1 MSNLSKLSFRKTTV
15 AVLTALL
22 LIAIAAPLFSP
33 AAAAGAP
40 TATIEPKSG
49 PNGTFVKVS
58 GTGFGVNEAADDIT
72 VSIDGYANTKADKTT
87 YVNPDSQLSTDANGV
102 LSGYFVIQD
111 LSVGAHTVIIS
122 DATTSVVAGT
132 FTITAPTVT
141 LSPSSGA
148 AGSSVIVTGSGFPTS
163 STAQSSDFT
172 TSITAATFSG
182 NPITVASGKS
192 TGTSTTLSSNVL
204 SATGTYTG
212 TVSLGAVTANS
223 LFTLTD
229 NWGNVATTSLSLSP
243 ATLTLSPSSGPVG
256 TVVTA
261 TVSGFGPTATITSV
275 KVGNNAYASA
285 ATYTPATVTEQGT
298 AAFIFTTPAG
308 DATSQAGVAG
318 AQTVTVTDS
327 LGNVATATFTVTPK
341 VTLTLGADNENS
353 GTTFAPAGTP
363 AKLFISATGLKANA
377 VVSITAA
384 ANIPIAWTKSTAT
397 WTVTTGSYSTTTGRI
412 STDANGA
419 LVIETDQANTPAAA
433 GSYSITVSDGTN
445 SISTI
450 ITITTT
456 GNIIGASA
464 LSGAKG
470 STVTVTYFGT
480 KPAAITFDGVN
491 VATPTDAAQAWPKV
505 STNQVT
511 FNVPTSASS
520 GLHTIAATGFNSV
533 SFTVLPTT
541 ISVLNPSSASVGTAV
556 TVVGSGFVSPAAVL
570 AIQGGTVAAT
580 CSDLVGD
587 NLIATFNVPNYLPG
601 AYTLSLSDGVNSAS
615 TTFNVAAAQIEITPT
630 TSELGSTTSPV
641 TIAITGSGFKA
652 NEEITVYFDSTVIT
666 ATTPVGLTRI
676 NTNGGMLINSGFVI
690 PTEAT
695 AGAHTITV
703 IGQNGAS
710 ATATFTVQ
718 PKLNALAAVRPGA
731 QVAITGKGFAANSL
745 QTLTVNGTATTWLNV
760 GTTPA
765 TSLPTGTQV
774 VTDSNGNL
782 MTSTEVGFVV
792 PSTTAAGT
800 LNIVVTDASGNTA
813 STNLTVLASPA
824 ITLGSAKIVAG
835 NIVNGV
841 SITGSGFTPGTRT
854 ISANLYDRATLVAT
868 GTLSSGSVTVE
879 NDGTFGTLA
888 GLTFKLPASV
898 PQGTYTLRL
907 AATSPS
913 ETADATIE
921 VLGAPSIDAPTTAAS
936 GANVTITVT
945 GLSKITD
952 ATFSN
957 NDLVVNSNVIPTVG
971 GVNQFGGITVPVTGA
986 NAFSKTTWF
995 IVPTDLF
1002 AGTYLLTLE
1011 DSNTR
1016 LSVQKA
1022 ITVGPAIAVTPT
1034 TGSKGTTITV
1044 SGTGFAASSAITA
1057 KVNGAAV
1064 VLSTTTTNA
1073 AGAIQAATTFTIP
1086 VTASATNTL
1095 TITDAAGN
1103 SASATFTVATPV
1115 IQVSPSTAA
1124 AGSTVQV
1131 IGSAF
1136 TPNSLIV
1143 VQVNGQVVTTVPA
1156 SLAANAGGDFIT
1168 YITVP
1173 AGLSGNVTVTATD
1186 NSNNVGTATLTVGG
1200 SSGTGVP
1207 NQTTM
1212 TSTAQTTTPSGTATT
1227 TFTAGSTVKASFML
1241 QSTSGSRDVVV
1252 AVTWQQGA
1260 KVYSMASFQTTMTT
1274 TASAVS
1280 FSNLIP
1286 AGVTGTWTATLQ
1298 VFAAD
1303 GVTPLGVTTLTFT
1316 VS

>member
-22 LIAIAAPLFSP
+22 LIAIAAPLSSL

-58 GTGFGVNEAADDIT
+58 GTGFGVNEAAGAIT
-72 VSIDGYANTKADKTT
+72 VSIDGYANTYANKTT
-87 YVNPDSQLSTDANGV
+87 YVKSASQLSTDANGV
-102 LSGYFVIQD
+102 LSGYFVIQN

-163 STAQSSDFT
+163 STAQSSNFT

-192 TGTSTTLSSNVL
+192 TGTPTTLSSNVL

-223 LFTLTD
+223 SFTLTD

-256 TVVTA
+256 TNVTA

-275 KVGNNAYASA
+275 KVGNNANASA

-308 DATSQAGVAG
+308 NATSQAGVAG

-327 LGNVATATFTVTPK
+327 FGNVATATFTVTPK
-341 VTLTLGADNENS
+341 VTLTLGADNVNS

-384 ANIPIAWTKSTAT
+384 ANIPIAWTNSTAT
-397 WTVTTGSYSTTTGRI
+397 WNVTTGSYSTTTGRI

-419 LVIETDQANTPAAA
+419 LVIATDQANTPAAA

-480 KPAAITFDGVN
+480 VAPAAITFDGVN
-491 VATPTDAAQAWPKV
+491 VATPTDAVQAWPTV
-505 STNQVT
+505 STNQVS

-541 ISVLNPSSASVGTAV
+541 ISVLNPSSASVGTVV
-556 TVVGSGFVSPAAVL
+556 TVVGSGFVSPDAVL
-570 AIQGGTVAAT
+570 AIQGGPVAAT
-580 CSDLVGD
+580 WSDLVGD
-587 NLIATFNVPNYLPG
+587 NLIATFDVPNYLPG

-630 TSELGSTTSPV
+630 TSELGSV

-652 NEEITVYFDSTVIT
+652 NEAITVYFDSTVIT
-666 ATTPVGLTRI
+666 ATTPVGLTCI

-703 IGQNGAS
+703 IGANGAS

-718 PKLNALAAVRPGA
+718 PKLDALAAVRPGA

-782 MTSTEVGFVV
+782 MTSTKVGFVV

-841 SITGSGFTPGTRT
+841 SITGSGFTPGTRS
-854 ISANLYDRATLVAT
+854 ISANLYNGSTLVAT
-868 GTLSSGSVTVE
+868 VTLSSGSVTVD
-879 NDGTFGTLA
+879 NDGTFGTRA

-957 NDLVVNSNVIPTVG
+957 NYLVNSSAIQTVG

-995 IVPTDLF
+995 IVPTGLF
-1002 AGTYLLTLE
+1002 AGTYLLTLQ
-1011 DSNTR
+1011 DSNTG

-1034 TGSKGTTITV
+1034 TGSKGTLITV

-1073 AGAIQAATTFTIP
+1073 TGAIQAATTFTIP

-1136 TPNSLIV
+1136 TPSSPIV

-1212 TSTAQTTTPSGTATT
+1212 TSTAQTTTPQGTATT

>member
-22 LIAIAAPLFSP
+22 LIAIAAPLSSL

-58 GTGFGVNEAADDIT
+58 GTGFGVNEAAGAIT
-72 VSIDGYANTKADKTT
+72 VSIDGYANNTYADKTT
-87 YVNPDSQLSTDANGV
+87 YVKSASQLSTDANGV
-102 LSGYFVIQD
+102 LSGYFVIQN

-148 AGSSVIVTGSGFPTS
+148 AGSSVIVTGSGFPTR
-163 STAQSSDFT
+163 STAQSSAFT
-172 TSITAATFSG
+172 TSITNATFSG
-182 NPITVASGKS
+182 NPIEVASGKS
-192 TGTSTTLSSNVL
+192 TGTPTTLSSNVL

-223 LFTLTD
+223 SFTLTD

-327 LGNVATATFTVTPK
+327 FGNVATATFTVTPK
-341 VTLTLGADNENS
+341 VTLTLGAGNENS

-384 ANIPIAWTKSTAT
+384 ANIPIAWTNSTAT
-397 WTVTTGSYSTTTGRI
+397 WDVTTGSYSTTTGRI

-419 LVIETDQANTPAAA
+419 LVIATDQANTPAAA

-450 ITITTT
+450 ITLTTT

-470 STVTVTYFGT
+470 SNVTVTYFGT
-480 KPAAITFDGVN
+480 VAPDAITFDGVN
-491 VATPTDAAQAWPKV
+491 VTTPTGAVQAWPKV
-505 STNQVT
+505 STNQVS

-520 GLHTIAATGFNSV
+520 GLHTIGATGFNSV

-541 ISVLNPSSASVGTAV
+541 ISVLNPSSASVGTVV

-570 AIQGGTVAAT
+570 AIQGGPVAAT
-580 CSDLVGD
+580 WSDLVGD
-587 NLIATFNVPNYLPG
+587 NLIATFDVPNYIPG

-652 NEEITVYFDSTVIT
+652 NEAITVYFDSTVIT
-666 ATTPVGLTRI
+666 ATTPVGLTCI

-703 IGQNGAS
+703 IGANGAS

-718 PKLNALAAVRPGA
+718 PKLDALAAVRPGA

-782 MTSTEVGFVV
+782 MRSTTVGFVV
-792 PSTTAAGT
+792 ASTTAAGT

-841 SITGSGFTPGTRT
+841 SITGSGFTPGTRS
-854 ISANLYDRATLVAT
+854 ISANLYDGSTLVAT
-868 GTLSSGSVTVE
+868 VTLSNGLVTV
-879 NDGTFGTLA
+879 DKFGTLA

-952 ATFSN
+952 AKFSN
-957 NDLVVNSNVIPTVG
+957 NYLVNSNVIQTVG

-995 IVPTDLF
+995 IVPTGLF

-1011 DSNTR
+1011 DSNTG

-1034 TGSKGTTITV
+1034 TGSKGTLITV

-1073 AGAIQAATTFTIP
+1073 AGAIQAATNFTIP

-1136 TPNSLIV
+1136 TPSSPIV

-1252 AVTWQQGA
+1252 AVTWQQGE

>member
-22 LIAIAAPLFSP
+22 LIAIAAPLSSL

-58 GTGFGVNEAADDIT
+58 GTGFGVNEAAGDIT
-72 VSIDGYANTKADKTT
+72 VSIDGYANTYADKTT
-87 YVNPDSQLSTDANGV
+87 YVKSASQLSTDANGV
-102 LSGYFVIQD
+102 LSGYFVIQN

-163 STAQSSDFT
+163 STAQSSNFT

-192 TGTSTTLSSNVL
+192 TGTPTTLSSNVL

-223 LFTLTD
+223 SFTLTD

-275 KVGNNAYASA
+275 KVGNNANASA

-308 DATSQAGVAG
+308 NATSQAGVAG

-327 LGNVATATFTVTPK
+327 FGNVATATFTVTPK
-341 VTLTLGADNENS
+341 VTLTLGAGNVNS

-384 ANIPIAWTKSTAT
+384 ANIPIAWTNSTAT
-397 WTVTTGSYSTTTGRI
+397 WNVTTGSYSTTTGRI

-419 LVIETDQANTPAAA
+419 LVIATDQANTPAAA

-480 KPAAITFDGVN
+480 KPAAITFDGVS
-491 VATPTDAAQAWPKV
+491 VATPTGDVEAWPTV
-505 STNQVT
+505 STNQVS
-511 FNVPTSASS
+511 FNVSPSASS
-520 GLHTIAATGFNSV
+520 GLHTIAAPGFNSV
-533 SFTVLPTT
+533 SFTVLATT
-541 ISVLNPSSASVGTAV
+541 ISVLNPSSASVGTVV
-556 TVVGSGFVSPAAVL
+556 TVVGSGFVSRNAVL
-570 AIQGGTVAAT
+570 AIQGGPVAAT
-580 CSDLVGD
+580 WSDLVGD
-587 NLIATFNVPNYLPG
+587 NLIATFDVPNYLPG

-652 NEEITVYFDSTVIT
+652 NEAITVYFDSTVIN
-666 ATTPVGLTRI
+666 APTPVGLTCI

-695 AGAHTITV
+695 AGAHKITV
-703 IGQNGAS
+703 IGANGAS

-718 PKLNALAAVRPGA
+718 PKLDALAAVRPGA

-782 MTSTEVGFVV
+782 MNSTTVGFVV
-792 PSTTAAGT
+792 ASTTAAGT

-841 SITGSGFTPGTRT
+841 SITGSGFTPGPRS
-854 ISANLYDRATLVAT
+854 ISANLYNGSTLVAT
-868 GTLSSGSVTVE
+868 VTLSSGSVTVD
-879 NDGTFGTLA
+879 NDGTFGTRA

-945 GLSKITD
+945 GLSKITH

-957 NDLVVNSNVIPTVG
+957 NYLVNSSAIQTVG

-995 IVPTDLF
+995 IVPTGLF
-1002 AGTYLLTLE
+1002 AGTYLLTLQ
-1011 DSNTR
+1011 DSNTG

-1034 TGSKGTTITV
+1034 TGSKGTLITV

-1136 TPNSLIV
+1136 TPSSPIV

>member
-1 MSNLSKLSFRKTTV
+1 
-15 AVLTALL
+15 
-22 LIAIAAPLFSP
+22 
-33 AAAAGAP
+33 
-40 TATIEPKSG
+40 
-49 PNGTFVKVS
+49 
-58 GTGFGVNEAADDIT
+58 
-72 VSIDGYANTKADKTT
+72 
-87 YVNPDSQLSTDANGV
+87 
-102 LSGYFVIQD
+102 
-111 LSVGAHTVIIS
+111 
-122 DATTSVVAGT
+122 
-132 FTITAPTVT
+132 
-141 LSPSSGA
+141 
-148 AGSSVIVTGSGFPTS
+148 
-163 STAQSSDFT
+163 
-172 TSITAATFSG
+172 
-182 NPITVASGKS
+182 
-192 TGTSTTLSSNVL
+192 
-204 SATGTYTG
+204 
-212 TVSLGAVTANS
+212 
-223 LFTLTD
+223 
-229 NWGNVATTSLSLSP
+229 
-243 ATLTLSPSSGPVG
+243 
-256 TVVTA
+256 
-261 TVSGFGPTATITSV
+261 
-275 KVGNNAYASA
+275 
-285 ATYTPATVTEQGT
+285 
-298 AAFIFTTPAG
+298 
-308 DATSQAGVAG
+308 
-318 AQTVTVTDS
+318 
-327 LGNVATATFTVTPK
+327 
-341 VTLTLGADNENS
+341 
-353 GTTFAPAGTP
+353 
-363 AKLFISATGLKANA
+363 LKANA

-384 ANIPIAWTKSTAT
+384 ANIPIAWTNPTAT
-397 WTVTTGSYSTTTGRI
+397 WTVTNGSYSTTTGRI

-419 LVIETDQANTPAAA
+419 LVIATDQANTPKAA

-450 ITITTT
+450 ITLTTT

-480 KPAAITFDGVN
+480 VAPAAITFDGVN
-491 VATPTDAAQAWPKV
+491 VATPTDAVQAWPTV
-505 STNQVT
+505 STNQVS

-520 GLHTIAATGFNSV
+520 GLHTIGATGFNSV

-541 ISVLNPSSASVGTAV
+541 ISVLNPSSASIGTAV
-556 TVVGSGFVSPAAVL
+556 TVVGSGFVSRNAEL
-570 AIQGGTVAAT
+570 AIQGGPVAAT
-580 CSDLVGD
+580 WSDLVGD
-587 NLIATFNVPNYLPG
+587 NLIATFDVPNYLPG

-652 NEEITVYFDSTVIT
+652 NEAITVYFDSTVIT
-666 ATTPVGLTRI
+666 ATTPVGLTCI

-690 PTEAT
+690 PTAAT

-703 IGQNGAS
+703 IGANGAS

-718 PKLNALAAVRPGA
+718 PKLDALAAVRPGA

-782 MTSTEVGFVV
+782 MNSTTVGFVV
-792 PSTTAAGT
+792 ASTTAAGT

-841 SITGSGFTPGTRT
+841 SITGSGFTPGTRS
-854 ISANLYDRATLVAT
+854 ISANLYNGSTLVAT
-868 GTLSSGSVTVE
+868 VTLSSGSVTV
-879 NDGTFGTLA
+879 GTFGTLA
-888 GLTFKLPASV
+888 GLTFTLPASV

-907 AATSPS
+907 AATDPS

-957 NDLVVNSNVIPTVG
+957 NYLVNSNVIQTVD
-971 GVNQFGGITVPVTGA
+971 GVNQFGEITVPVTGA

-995 IVPTDLF
+995 IVPTGLF
-1002 AGTYLLTLE
+1002 AGTYLLTLQ
-1011 DSNTR
+1011 DSNTG

-1034 TGSKGTTITV
+1034 TGSKGTLITV

-1073 AGAIQAATTFTIP
+1073 TGAIQAATTFTIP

-1136 TPNSLIV
+1136 TPSSPIV

-1212 TSTAQTTTPSGTATT
+1212 TSTAQTTTPQGTATT

>member
-22 LIAIAAPLFSP
+22 LIAIAAPLSSL

-58 GTGFGVNEAADDIT
+58 GTGFGVNEAAGAIT
-72 VSIDGYANTKADKTT
+72 VSIDGYENKYADKTT
-87 YVNPDSQLSTDANGV
+87 YVKPASQLRTDANGV
-102 LSGYFVIQD
+102 LSGYFVIQN
-111 LSVGAHTVIIS
+111 LTVGTHTVIIS

-163 STAQSSDFT
+163 STAQSSNFT
-172 TSITAATFSG
+172 TSITNATFSG
-182 NPITVASGKS
+182 NPINVASGES
-192 TGTSTTLSSNVL
+192 TGTPTTLSSNVI
-204 SATGTYTG
+204 SPTGTYTG

-223 LFTLTD
+223 SFTLTD

-275 KVGNNAYASA
+275 KVGNNANASA

-308 DATSQAGVAG
+308 NATSQAGVAG

-327 LGNVATATFTVTPK
+327 FGNVATATFTVTPK
-341 VTLTLGADNENS
+341 VTLTLGADNVNS
-353 GTTFAPAGTP
+353 GTTFAPAETP
-363 AKLFISATGLKANA
+363 AKLFINATGLKANA

-384 ANIPIAWTKSTAT
+384 ANIPIAWTNPTAT
-397 WTVTTGSYSTTTGRI
+397 WTVTNGTYSDTTGRI

-419 LVIETDQANTPAAA
+419 LVIATDEAKTPAAA
-433 GSYSITVSDGTN
+433 GSYLITVSDGTN

-480 KPAAITFDGVN
+480 KPTAITFDGDK
-491 VATPTDAAQAWPKV
+491 VAEPTGDVQAWPTV
-505 STNQVT
+505 TTNKVT
-511 FNVPTSASS
+511 FNVPPSASS

-541 ISVLNPSSASVGTAV
+541 ISVLNPSSASVGTVV
-556 TVVGSGFVSPAAVL
+556 TVVGSGFVKDNAVL
-570 AIQGGTVAAT
+570 AIQGGPVEAT
-580 CSDLVGD
+580 WSDLVGD
-587 NLIATFNVPNYLPG
+587 NLIATFDVPNYLPD

-652 NEEITVYFDSTVIT
+652 NEAITVYFDSTVIN
-666 ATTPVGLTRI
+666 ATTPVGLTCI

-695 AGAHTITV
+695 AGAHKITV
-703 IGQNGAS
+703 IGENGAS

-718 PKLNALAAVRPGA
+718 PKLDALAAVRPGA

-782 MTSTEVGFVV
+782 MTTPSVGFVV

-835 NIVNGV
+835 SIVNGV
-841 SITGSGFTPGTRT
+841 SITGSGFTPGERS
-854 ISANLYDRATLVAT
+854 ISANLYNGSTLVAT
-868 GTLSSGSVTVE
+868 VTLSRGLVTVD

-888 GLTFKLPASV
+888 GLTFKLPAGV

-907 AATSPS
+907 AATKPS

-945 GLSKITD
+945 GLSKITH

-957 NDLVVNSNVIPTVG
+957 NYLVNSSAIQTVG

-995 IVPTDLF
+995 IVPTGLF
-1002 AGTYLLTLE
+1002 AGTYLLTLQ
-1011 DSNTR
+1011 DSNTG

-1034 TGSKGTTITV
+1034 TGSKGTLITV

-1073 AGAIQAATTFTIP
+1073 AGAIQANFTIP

-1136 TPNSLIV
+1136 TPYSLIV

>member
-1 MSNLSKLSFRKTTV
+1 
-15 AVLTALL
+15 
-22 LIAIAAPLFSP
+22 
-33 AAAAGAP
+33 
-40 TATIEPKSG
+40 
-49 PNGTFVKVS
+49 
-58 GTGFGVNEAADDIT
+58 
-72 VSIDGYANTKADKTT
+72 
-87 YVNPDSQLSTDANGV
+87 
-102 LSGYFVIQD
+102 
-111 LSVGAHTVIIS
+111 
-122 DATTSVVAGT
+122 
-132 FTITAPTVT
+132 
-141 LSPSSGA
+141 
-148 AGSSVIVTGSGFPTS
+148 
-163 STAQSSDFT
+163 
-172 TSITAATFSG
+172 
-182 NPITVASGKS
+182 
-192 TGTSTTLSSNVL
+192 
-204 SATGTYTG
+204 
-212 TVSLGAVTANS
+212 
-223 LFTLTD
+223 
-229 NWGNVATTSLSLSP
+229 
-243 ATLTLSPSSGPVG
+243 
-256 TVVTA
+256 
-261 TVSGFGPTATITSV
+261 
-275 KVGNNAYASA
+275 
-285 ATYTPATVTEQGT
+285 
-298 AAFIFTTPAG
+298 
-308 DATSQAGVAG
+308 
-318 AQTVTVTDS
+318 
-327 LGNVATATFTVTPK
+327 
-341 VTLTLGADNENS
+341 
-353 GTTFAPAGTP
+353 
-363 AKLFISATGLKANA
+363 LKANA

-384 ANIPIAWTKSTAT
+384 ANIPIAWTNSTAT
-397 WTVTTGSYSTTTGRI
+397 WTVTNGSYSTTTGRI

-419 LVIETDQANTPAAA
+419 LVIATDQANTPKAA

-480 KPAAITFDGVN
+480 KPAAITLDGVN
-491 VATPTDAAQAWPKV
+491 VATPTGANQTWPKV

-541 ISVLNPSSASVGTAV
+541 ISVLNPSSASVGTVV

-570 AIQGGTVAAT
+570 AIQGGPVAAT
-580 CSDLVGD
+580 WSDLVGD
-587 NLIATFNVPNYLPG
+587 NLIATFDVPNYLPG

-652 NEEITVYFDSTVIT
+652 NEAITVYFDSTVIT
-666 ATTPVGLTRI
+666 ATTPVGLTCI

-703 IGQNGAS
+703 IGENGAS

-718 PKLNALAAVRPGA
+718 PKLDALAAVRPGA

-782 MTSTEVGFVV
+782 MRSTTVGFVV
-792 PSTTAAGT
+792 ASTTAAGT

-841 SITGSGFTPGTRT
+841 SITGSGFTPGTRS
-854 ISANLYDRATLVAT
+854 ISANLYNGSTLVAT
-868 GTLSSGSVTVE
+868 VPLSRGSVTVD
-879 NDGTFGTLA
+879 NDGTFGT
-888 GLTFKLPASV
+888 TFKLPASV

-945 GLSKITD
+945 GLSKITN

-957 NDLVVNSNVIPTVG
+957 NYLVNLGAIQTVD
-971 GVNQFGGITVPVTGA
+971 GVNQFGEITVPVTGA

-995 IVPTDLF
+995 IVPTGLF

-1011 DSNTR
+1011 DSNTG

-1034 TGSKGTTITV
+1034 TGSKGTLITV

-1073 AGAIQAATTFTIP
+1073 AGAIQAATNFTIP

-1136 TPNSLIV
+1136 TPSSPIV

>member
-58 GTGFGVNEAADDIT
+58 GTGFGVNEAAGNIT
-72 VSIDGYANTKADKTT
+72 VSIDGYANTYANKTT
-87 YVNPDSQLSTDANGV
+87 YVKSASQLSTDANGV
-102 LSGYFVIQD
+102 LSGYFVIQN

-163 STAQSSDFT
+163 STAQSSNFT

-192 TGTSTTLSSNVL
+192 TGTPTTLSSNVL

-223 LFTLTD
+223 SFTLTD

-256 TVVTA
+256 TNVTA

-275 KVGNNAYASA
+275 KVGNNANASA

-308 DATSQAGVAG
+308 NANSQAGVAG

-327 LGNVATATFTVTPK
+327 FGNVATATFTVTPK
-341 VTLTLGADNENS
+341 VTLTLGAGDVNS
-353 GTTFAPAGTP
+353 GTTFAPAGTQ

-384 ANIPIAWTKSTAT
+384 ANIPIAWTNSTAT
-397 WTVTTGSYSTTTGRI
+397 WNVTTGSYSTTTGRI

-419 LVIETDQANTPAAA
+419 LVIATDQANTPAAA

-480 KPAAITFDGVN
+480 KPAAITLDGVN
-491 VATPTDAAQAWPKV
+491 VATPTGANQTWPKV
-505 STNQVT
+505 STNQVS

-541 ISVLNPSSASVGTAV
+541 ISVLNPSSASVGTVV

-570 AIQGGTVAAT
+570 AIQGGPVAAT
-580 CSDLVGD
+580 WSDLVGD
-587 NLIATFNVPNYLPG
+587 NLIATFDVPNYLPG

-630 TSELGSTTSPV
+630 TSELGSV

-652 NEEITVYFDSTVIT
+652 NEAITVYFDSTVIT
-666 ATTPVGLTRI
+666 ATTPVGLTCI

-690 PTEAT
+690 PTAAT

-703 IGQNGAS
+703 IGANGAS

-718 PKLNALAAVRPGA
+718 PKLDALAAVRPGA

-782 MTSTEVGFVV
+782 MTSTSVGFVV
-792 PSTTAAGT
+792 ASTTAAGT

-841 SITGSGFTPGTRT
+841 SITGSGFTPGTRS
-854 ISANLYDRATLVAT
+854 ISANLYNGSTLVAT
-868 GTLSSGSVTVE
+868 VTLSRGSVTVD
-879 NDGTFGTLA
+879 NDGTLA

-957 NDLVVNSNVIPTVG
+957 NLVVSSAIQTVG
-971 GVNQFGGITVPVTGA
+971 GVDQFGEITVPVTGA

-995 IVPTDLF
+995 IVPTGLF
-1002 AGTYLLTLE
+1002 AGTYLLTLQ
-1011 DSNTR
+1011 DLNTG

-1034 TGSKGTTITV
+1034 TGSKGTLITV

-1073 AGAIQAATTFTIP
+1073 TGAIQAATTFTIP

-1136 TPNSLIV
+1136 TPSSPIV

-1212 TSTAQTTTPSGTATT
+1212 TSTAQTTTPQGTATT

>member
-1 MSNLSKLSFRKTTV
+1 
-15 AVLTALL
+15 
-22 LIAIAAPLFSP
+22 
-33 AAAAGAP
+33 
-40 TATIEPKSG
+40 
-49 PNGTFVKVS
+49 
-58 GTGFGVNEAADDIT
+58 
-72 VSIDGYANTKADKTT
+72 
-87 YVNPDSQLSTDANGV
+87 
-102 LSGYFVIQD
+102 
-111 LSVGAHTVIIS
+111 
-122 DATTSVVAGT
+122 
-132 FTITAPTVT
+132 
-141 LSPSSGA
+141 
-148 AGSSVIVTGSGFPTS
+148 
-163 STAQSSDFT
+163 
-172 TSITAATFSG
+172 
-182 NPITVASGKS
+182 
-192 TGTSTTLSSNVL
+192 
-204 SATGTYTG
+204 
-212 TVSLGAVTANS
+212 
-223 LFTLTD
+223 
-229 NWGNVATTSLSLSP
+229 
-243 ATLTLSPSSGPVG
+243 
-256 TVVTA
+256 
-261 TVSGFGPTATITSV
+261 
-275 KVGNNAYASA
+275 
-285 ATYTPATVTEQGT
+285 
-298 AAFIFTTPAG
+298 
-308 DATSQAGVAG
+308 
-318 AQTVTVTDS
+318 
-327 LGNVATATFTVTPK
+327 
-341 VTLTLGADNENS
+341 
-353 GTTFAPAGTP
+353 
-363 AKLFISATGLKANA
+363 LKANA

-384 ANIPIAWTKSTAT
+384 ANIPIAWTNSTAT
-397 WTVTTGSYSTTTGRI
+397 WNVTTGSYSTTTGRI

-419 LVIETDQANTPAAA
+419 LVIATDQANTPKAA

-450 ITITTT
+450 ITLTTT

-464 LSGAKG
+464 LSGAKN

-480 KPAAITFDGVN
+480 KPAAITFDGAN
-491 VATPTDAAQAWPKV
+491 VATPTGAKQAWPTV
-505 STNQVT
+505 STNQVS
-511 FNVPTSASS
+511 FKVPTSASS

-556 TVVGSGFVSPAAVL
+556 TVVGSGFVSRNAEL
-570 AIQGGTVAAT
+570 AIQGGPVAAT
-580 CSDLVGD
+580 WSDLVGD
-587 NLIATFNVPNYLPG
+587 NLIATFDVPNYLPG
-601 AYTLSLSDGVNSAS
+601 AYTLSLSAGVNSAS

-652 NEEITVYFDSTVIT
+652 NEAITVYFDSTVIT
-666 ATTPVGLTRI
+666 ATTPVGLTCI

-703 IGQNGAS
+703 IGENGAS

-718 PKLNALAAVRPGA
+718 PKLDALAAVRPGA

-782 MTSTEVGFVV
+782 MTSPTVGFVV
-792 PSTTAAGT
+792 ASTTAAGT

-841 SITGSGFTPGTRT
+841 SITGSGFTPGTRS
-854 ISANLYDRATLVAT
+854 ISANLYDGETLVAT
-868 GTLSSGSVTVE
+868 VTLSRGSVTVD
-879 NDGTFGTLA
+879 NDGTFGT
-888 GLTFKLPASV
+888 TFKLPASV

-945 GLSKITD
+945 GLSKITN

-957 NDLVVNSNVIPTVG
+957 NYLVNLGAIQTVD
-971 GVNQFGGITVPVTGA
+971 GVNQFGEITVPVTGA

-995 IVPTDLF
+995 IVPTGLF
-1002 AGTYLLTLE
+1002 AGTYLLTLQ
-1011 DSNTR
+1011 DSNTG

-1034 TGSKGTTITV
+1034 TGSKGTLITV

-1073 AGAIQAATTFTIP
+1073 SGAIQAGTTFTIP

-1136 TPNSLIV
+1136 TPSSPIV

-1212 TSTAQTTTPSGTATT
+1212 TSTAQTTTPQGTATT